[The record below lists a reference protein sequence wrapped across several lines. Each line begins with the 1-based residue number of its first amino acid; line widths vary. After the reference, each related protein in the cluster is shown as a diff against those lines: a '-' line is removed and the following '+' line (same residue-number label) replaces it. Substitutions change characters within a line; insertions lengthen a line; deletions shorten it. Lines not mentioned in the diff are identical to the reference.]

1 MGQKNQMLY
10 QQLSLLLD
18 RVETE
23 MKAVSMWGDAKPA
36 PTSFQSELPFFYD
49 TMSFEEW
56 VQWVYI
62 ARFREMIK
70 ASQLLPQN
78 SDVSP
83 MAEESF
89 KGWGQRCEGVIAA
102 LRDFDR
108 ALSQKWASEG

>member
-1 MGQKNQMLY
+1 MSQKSQMSY
-10 QQLSLLLD
+10 QQLSLLLE

-23 MKAVSMWGDAKPA
+23 LKAVGMWSETKPA
-36 PTSFQSELPFFYD
+36 SKSFQSELPFFYD

-70 ASQLLPQN
+70 ANQLLPQS

-89 KGWGQRCEGVIAA
+89 QGRSQRCEGVIAA

-108 ALSQKWASEG
+108 ALGQK

>member
-1 MGQKNQMLY
+1 MCQENKMQS
-10 QQLSLLLD
+10 QQLLLLLD

-23 MKAVSMWGDAKPA
+23 MKAVGMWGDMMPA
-36 PTSFQSELPFFYD
+36 LESFQSELPFFYD
-49 TMSFEEW
+49 TMNFEGW

-70 ASQLLPQN
+70 AKQLLPQS

-89 KGWGQRCEGVIAA
+89 KGRVQNCVGVVAA
-102 LRDFDR
+102 LRAFDQ
-108 ALSQKWASEG
+108 ALGQR